1 MKAIKSLLIIFITTL
16 FFLSANSQIQYH
28 VIIGGTNEEVSSNIL
43 TTKDNGCILTCKTKS
58 YGQGDSDILVTKLD
72 ELGQIQWSRSFG
84 TSNRDLP
91 RNIIEDSQNG
101 YIIAGWKKTDQVTY
115 YDDWYIIK
123 IDSLGNLIWEK
134 FAGSY
139 EDDELQYITRFE
151 NNYFLSGNT
160 RSFGQ
165 GISDIYIAR
174 MDESGN
180 FLWFK
185 TIGGFNSDHNRV
197 IKVTSD
203 NNLIIASYTNSFGS
217 GNFDFILSKLDFDGI
232 HLWSKTYGG
241 YSDDYI
247 RDIVETSDNGYL
259 VLGYTNSFGAGSY
272 DILLIKTD
280 NSGNLIWSSTYGG
293 YNDDKAYQIKKTDD
307 SGYIISG
314 FSNSFGAGGYDV
326 YLFKVNEAGNLIWA
340 KSFGGENDEYD
351 AFVDIANDG
360 GFIINSATESF
371 GSSDA
376 DMLIIKTDESGNSC
390 CGDDVNYTIIS
401 AANITEILVN
411 PTIGTGSGFPQHNTN
426 NLNIHPDFRILC
438 FEPVNIFGKD
448 TVCFGEQGVLYS
460 ILPNI
465 AGNFNWTVPEDA
477 TIVSGQGD
485 TSIIVDFGQT
495 SGYIYISLIDGC
507 NPDNL
512 DSLYVNVLS
521 LTSIDIGNDT
531 TICSGDSIILN
542 AGSGYET
549 YLWQDG
555 SSDSI
560 FIAGNTG
567 YYWVEV
573 TDTNG
578 CIAADTI
585 LLTVIPSQNVFLGND
600 TTICDGSF
608 LTLNPG
614 TGYDY
619 YLWQDGT
626 TDSIYI
632 VTQSGIYWIEVSNIC
647 GISSDTIN
655 VTFAP
660 AFYINLGNDT
670 SFCYG
675 NSVILYPGSGFVNYL
690 WQNGSSDS
698 IFIASSTGY
707 YWVAV
712 TDTNGCTA
720 IDSVYITV
728 FMDYEISIGDDT
740 STICEGDYLFLDPG
754 PGFESYLWQDGSSY
768 QTFIADTA
776 GIYWVEVTDTNSC
789 AARDSILLVV
799 RKIPEN
805 FLGND
810 TVICPGYII
819 TLNAGEGFVQYLWQ
833 DGSSDSVFI
842 ADSVGIYW
850 VYVEDDI
857 GCSGSDTVVLLP
869 FSPPSL
875 NLPNEVFICKGD
887 SIVFNAGSGYLFYNW
902 QNGSNDSVFIAYDE
916 GLYWV
921 NVLTDCGF
929 YSDSV
934 LLSFYETAYLFLGND
949 TNICPG
955 EIIELNPGD
964 FNEYL
969 WQDGSEDNL
978 FIVTE
983 PGIYWVKIFDGKC
996 YASDTI
1002 FIDECSSL
1010 WVPNIFTPNDDNF
1023 NDYFYAVGSNI
1034 TKFKM
1039 EIFNRWGRRLQT
1051 LNNINEKWD
1060 GKYKGNKCSQGV
1072 YYWIANFEISDKSG
1086 NKINKSLKGSV
1097 TLYR

>member
-1 MKAIKSLLIIFITTL
+1 MKKLLLSILLIILLTTL
-16 FFLSANSQIQYH
+16 SFLSANSQIQYH
-28 VIIGGTNEEVSSNIL
+28 VIIGGTNEEVSSSIL
-43 TTKDNGCILTCKTKS
+43 TTKDNGYILTCNTKS
-58 YGQGDSDILVTKLD
+58 YGQGDADILVTKLD
-72 ELGQIQWSRSFG
+72 ELGQIQWSKSFG
-84 TSNRDLP
+84 TSNRDLA

-101 YIIAGWKKTDQVTY
+101 YIIAGWKKTTDVLY
-115 YDDWYIIK
+115 FDDWYIIK

-134 FAGSY
+134 FVGSY
-139 EDDELQYITRFE
+139 EDDELQYITRSE

-197 IKVTSD
+197 IRVTSD
-203 NNLIIASYTNSFGS
+203 NNLIIAGYTNSFGS
-217 GNFDFILSKLDFDGI
+217 GNFDFILSKLNFDGT

-241 YSDDYI
+241 YNHDYI
-247 RDIVETSDNGYL
+247 HDVVETSDNGFL
-259 VLGYTNSFGAGSY
+259 ALGYTNSFGAGNY

-293 YNDDKAYQIKKTDD
+293 YNDDKAFQIKKTNDG
-307 SGYIISG
+307 GYIIIG
-314 FSNSFGAGGYDV
+314 FSDSFGAGGYDV

-340 KSFGGENDEYD
+340 KSFGGENDEYN
-351 AFVDIANDG
+351 AYVDIANDG
-360 GFIINSATESF
+360 GYIINSTTESF

-376 DMLIIKTDESGNSC
+376 DMLVIKTDESGNSC
-390 CGDDVNYTIIS
+390 CGDDVNSTIIS

-411 PTIGTGSGFPQHNTN
+411 PSIGTGSGFPQHNTN

-448 TVCFGEQGVLYS
+448 TVCFGEKGVLYS

-465 AGNFNWTVPEDA
+465 AGDFNWTVPEDA

-512 DSLYVNVLS
+512 DSLYVNVLP
-521 LTSIDIGNDT
+521 LTS
-531 TICSGDSIILN
+531 
-542 AGSGYET
+542 
-549 YLWQDG
+549 
-555 SSDSI
+555 
-560 FIAGNTG
+560 
-567 YYWVEV
+567 
-573 TDTNG
+573 
-578 CIAADTI
+578 
-585 LLTVIPSQNVFLGND
+585 
-600 TTICDGSF
+600 
-608 LTLNPG
+608 
-614 TGYDY
+614 
-619 YLWQDGT
+619 
-626 TDSIYI
+626 
-632 VTQSGIYWIEVSNIC
+632 
-647 GISSDTIN
+647 
-655 VTFAP
+655 
-660 AFYINLGNDT
+660 INLGNDT

-675 NSVILYPGSGFVNYL
+675 NSVILYPGSGFVSYL

-698 IFIASSTGY
+698 IFIASNTGY
-707 YWVAV
+707 YWVEV

-720 IDSVYITV
+720 IDSVFITV

-799 RKIPEN
+799 NKIPEN
-805 FLGND
+805 LLGND
-810 TVICPGYII
+810 TVICPGDIV
-819 TLNAGEGFVQYLWQ
+819 TLNAGGGFVQYLWQ
-833 DGSSDSVFI
+833 DGSIDSVFI
-842 ADSVGIYW
+842 ADSAGIYW
-850 VYVEDDI
+850 VYVEDEI
-857 GCSGSDTVVLLP
+857 GCSGSDTIVLFP
-869 FSPPSL
+869 FIPPSL
-875 NLPNEVFICKGD
+875 NIQDEVFICKGD

-902 QNGSNDSVFIAYDE
+902 QDGSNDSVFIAYDE

-921 NVLTDCGF
+921 SVLTDCGF

-934 LLSFYETAYLFLGND
+934 LLSFYETTYLYLGND

-955 EIIELNPGD
+955 ETIELNAGTG
-964 FNEYL
+964 FSEYL

-1010 WVPNIFTPNDDNF
+1010 WVPNIFTPNGDNF
-1023 NDYFYAVGSNI
+1023 NDYFYAVGSNT

-1086 NKINKSLKGSV
+1086 NKINKTLKGSV
-1097 TLYR
+1097 TLFR

>member
-1 MKAIKSLLIIFITTL
+1 MPKK
-16 FFLSANSQIQYH
+16 
-28 VIIGGTNEEVSSNIL
+28 
-43 TTKDNGCILTCKTKS
+43 
-58 YGQGDSDILVTKLD
+58 
-72 ELGQIQWSRSFG
+72 
-84 TSNRDLP
+84 
-91 RNIIEDSQNG
+91 IIEDSQNG
-101 YIIAGWKKTDQVTY
+101 YIIAGWKKTTDVLY
-115 YDDWYIIK
+115 FDDWYIIK
-123 IDSLGNLIWEK
+123 IDSLGNLIWDK
-134 FAGSY
+134 FTGSY
-139 EDDELQYITRFE
+139 DDDELQYITRYE
-151 NNYFLSGNT
+151 NNYFLSGHT

-165 GISDIYIAR
+165 GIADIYIAR
-174 MDESGN
+174 MDENGN

-185 TIGGFNSDHNRV
+185 TIGGYSSDLNRA

-203 NNLIIASYTNSFGS
+203 NNLIIAGYTNSFGS
-217 GNFDFILSKLDFDGI
+217 GNFDFILSKLDFDGT

-241 YSDDYI
+241 YNHDYI
-247 RDIVETSDNGYL
+247 FDVVETSDNGFL
-259 VLGYTNSFGAGSY
+259 ALGYTNSFGAGNY

-293 YNDDKAYQIKKTDD
+293 YNDDKAFQIKKTNDG
-307 SGYIISG
+307 GYIIIG
-314 FSNSFGAGGYDV
+314 FSDSFGAGGYDV

-340 KSFGGENDEYD
+340 KSFGGENDEYN
-351 AFVDIANDG
+351 AYFDIANDG
-360 GFIINSATESF
+360 GYIINSTTESF

-390 CGDDVNYTIIS
+390 CGDDVNSTIVS

-411 PTIGTGSGFPQHNTN
+411 PTIGTGSDYPQHNTN
-426 NLNIHPDFRILC
+426 NSNIYPDLRILC

-448 TVCFGEQGVLYS
+448 TVCFGEKDVLYS

-512 DSLYVNVLS
+512 DSLYVNVLP
-521 LTSIDIGNDT
+521 LTS
-531 TICSGDSIILN
+531 
-542 AGSGYET
+542 
-549 YLWQDG
+549 
-555 SSDSI
+555 
-560 FIAGNTG
+560 
-567 YYWVEV
+567 
-573 TDTNG
+573 
-578 CIAADTI
+578 
-585 LLTVIPSQNVFLGND
+585 
-600 TTICDGSF
+600 
-608 LTLNPG
+608 
-614 TGYDY
+614 
-619 YLWQDGT
+619 
-626 TDSIYI
+626 
-632 VTQSGIYWIEVSNIC
+632 
-647 GISSDTIN
+647 
-655 VTFAP
+655 
-660 AFYINLGNDT
+660 INLGNDT

-675 NSVILYPGSGFVNYL
+675 NSVILYPGSGFVSYL

-698 IFIASSTGY
+698 IFIASNTGY
-707 YWVAV
+707 YWVEV
-712 TDTNGCTA
+712 SDTNGCIA

-789 AARDSILLVV
+789 SARDSILLIV
-799 RKIPEN
+799 REIPEN

-810 TVICPGYII
+810 TVICPGDIV

-842 ADSVGIYW
+842 ADSVGTYW
-850 VYVEDDI
+850 VYVEDEI
-857 GCSGSDTVVLLP
+857 GCSGSDTIVLFP
-869 FSPPSL
+869 FIPPSL

-887 SIVFNAGSGYLFYNW
+887 NIVFNAGSGYLFYNW
-902 QNGSNDSVFIAYDE
+902 QDGSNDSLFIAYDE

-955 EIIELNPGD
+955 EIIELNPGY

-983 PGIYWVKIFDGKC
+983 PGFYWVKIFDGKC

-1023 NDYFYAVGSNI
+1023 NDYF
-1034 TKFKM
+1034 
-1039 EIFNRWGRRLQT
+1039 
-1051 LNNINEKWD
+1051 
-1060 GKYKGNKCSQGV
+1060 
-1072 YYWIANFEISDKSG
+1072 
-1086 NKINKSLKGSV
+1086 
-1097 TLYR
+1097 

>member
-1 MKAIKSLLIIFITTL
+1 MKKLLLSILLIILLTTL

-28 VIIGGTNEEVSSNIL
+28 VVIGGTNKDISSSIL
-43 TTKDNGCILTCKTKS
+43 TTKDNGCILTCNTKS
-58 YGQGDSDILVTKLD
+58 YGQGDADILVTKLD

-84 TSNRDLP
+84 TSNRDWP
-91 RNIIEDSQNG
+91 RKIIEDSQNG
-101 YIIAGWKKTDQVTY
+101 YIIVGRKKTTDVLY

-134 FAGSY
+134 FVGSY
-139 EDDELQYITRFE
+139 NDDELQYITRYE

-165 GISDIYIAR
+165 GITDIYIAR

-185 TIGGFNSDHNRV
+185 TIGGFNRDHNYV
-197 IKVTSD
+197 IKITSD
-203 NNLIIASYTNSFGS
+203 NDLIIAGYTDSFGS
-217 GNFDFILSKLDFDGI
+217 GNFDCILSKLNFDGT

-241 YSDDYI
+241 YNNDYI
-247 RDIVETSDNGYL
+247 YDVVETSDNGFL
-259 VLGYTNSFGAGSY
+259 ALGYTNSFGAGNY

-293 YNDDKAYQIKKTDD
+293 YNEDIAFQIKKTNDG
-307 SGYIISG
+307 GYIIIG
-314 FSNSFGAGGYDV
+314 FSDSFGAGGYDV

-340 KSFGGENDEYD
+340 KSFGGEK
-351 AFVDIANDG
+351 
-360 GFIINSATESF
+360 
-371 GSSDA
+371 
-376 DMLIIKTDESGNSC
+376 IKTDESGNSC
-390 CGDDVNYTIIS
+390 CGDDVNSTIIS

-411 PTIGTGSGFPQHNTN
+411 PSIGTGSGFPQHNTN
-426 NLNIHPDFRILC
+426 NSNIDPDFRILC

-448 TVCFGEQGVLYS
+448 TVCFGEKNVLYS
-460 ILPNI
+460 IFPNI

-512 DSLYVNVLS
+512 DSLYVNVLP
-521 LTSIDIGNDT
+521 LTYIDIGNDT

-560 FIAGNTG
+560 LIAFESGF
-567 YYWVEV
+567 YWVEV
-573 TDTNG
+573 TDSNG

-614 TGYDY
+614 SGYDS

-626 TDSIYI
+626 TDSVYI
-632 VTQSGIYWIEVSNIC
+632 VTQSGTYWVEVSNIC
-647 GISSDTIN
+647 GISSDTIY

-698 IFIASSTGY
+698 IFIASNTGY
-707 YWVAV
+707 YWVEV
-712 TDTNGCTA
+712 TDTNGCIA

-754 PGFESYLWQDGSSY
+754 SGFESYLWQDGSSY

-789 AARDSILLVV
+789 AARDSILLIV

-810 TVICPGYII
+810 TVICPGDIV
-819 TLNAGEGFVQYLWQ
+819 TLYAGEGFVQYLWQ

-842 ADSVGIYW
+842 ADSVGTYW
-850 VYVEDDI
+850 VYVEDEI
-857 GCSGSDTVVLLP
+857 GCSGSDTIVLFP

-875 NLPNEVFICKGD
+875 NLPDEVFICKGD
-887 SIVFNAGSGYLFYNW
+887 NIVFNAGSGYLFYNW
-902 QNGSNDSVFIAYDE
+902 QDGSNDSVFIAYDE

-921 NVLTDCGF
+921 SILTDC
-929 YSDSV
+929 V
-934 LLSFYETAYLFLGND
+934 MKLL
-949 TNICPG
+949 
-955 EIIELNPGD
+955 
-964 FNEYL
+964 
-969 WQDGSEDNL
+969 
-978 FIVTE
+978 
-983 PGIYWVKIFDGKC
+983 IYFWVMTQIF
-996 YASDTI
+996 AR
-1002 FIDECSSL
+1002 
-1010 WVPNIFTPNDDNF
+1010 
-1023 NDYFYAVGSNI
+1023 A
-1034 TKFKM
+1034 
-1039 EIFNRWGRRLQT
+1039 
-1051 LNNINEKWD
+1051 
-1060 GKYKGNKCSQGV
+1060 
-1072 YYWIANFEISDKSG
+1072 KS
-1086 NKINKSLKGSV
+1086 
-1097 TLYR
+1097 